1 MDKCNAESTMV
12 RQISKTCAYDTVSYV
27 MYTSVRKSGNAA
39 QFCPFPI
46 YKNLASLASDSPI
59 KWHLISYRSVLLF
72 QSQKLMQIALTT
84 KQTDVHSGTSKIE
97 SQHVQPVYF
106 DNSFFSALAAGRI
119 VKKKKFR
126 RYIDRA
132 VGGFYVRLPQSSQS
146 VLPQSGFLYP
156 SPSRLLFYK
165 SLR

>member
-119 VKKKKFR
+119 AKKKN
-126 RYIDRA
+126 
-132 VGGFYVRLPQSSQS
+132 
-146 VLPQSGFLYP
+146 SGDILIE
-156 SPSRLLFYK
+156 L
-165 SLR
+165 

>member
-1 MDKCNAESTMV
+1 MIPSLTSCILALEKAATQLSFVHFQST
-12 RQISKTCAYDTVSYV
+12 
-27 MYTSVRKSGNAA
+27 
-39 QFCPFPI
+39 
-46 YKNLASLASDSPI
+46 KNLASLASDSPI